1 MSKLSFDMKDRVCL
15 FFQEK
20 YEKCFP
26 RNRNQVLRDSPL
38 QSVGSVWVNFH
49 HLKFAKTAAPLCL
62 DSSEIC
68 NLEAE
73 NHLCMTWSY
82 GGELTPQYWFSVL
95 GAPATISIFLLE
107 CNQDLDDW
115 SSSNIDADIDLNY

>member
-26 RNRNQVLRDSPL
+26 RNRNKVLRDSPL

-49 HLKFAKTAAPLCL
+49 HLKFAKAAAPFCL
-62 DSSEIC
+62 DSSEFC

-73 NHLCMTWSY
+73 NDLYMTCVY
-82 GGELTPQYWFSVL
+82 GPVDVNWHH
-95 GAPATISIFLLE
+95 
-107 CNQDLDDW
+107 
-115 SSSNIDADIDLNY
+115 NIDSVS